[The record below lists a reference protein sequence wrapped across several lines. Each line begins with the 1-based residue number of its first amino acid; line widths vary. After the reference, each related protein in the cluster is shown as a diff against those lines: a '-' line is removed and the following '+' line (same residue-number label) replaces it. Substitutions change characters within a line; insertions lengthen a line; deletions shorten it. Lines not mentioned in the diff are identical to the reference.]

1 MQYNPKCNI
10 IFDKFLKAPRAWTN
24 GMEVVGLLANYQALK
39 SPPTKERH
47 ECINE
52 QKDVIDDTLED
63 EEVEM
68 GGTMTLNQNELHDLI
83 WDEREDSD
91 NEQVQKTRYLPSL
104 WFNMLKNE
112 MWTFL

>member
-1 MQYNPKCNI
+1 
-10 IFDKFLKAPRAWTN
+10 
-24 GMEVVGLLANYQALK
+24 
-39 SPPTKERH
+39 
-47 ECINE
+47 
-52 QKDVIDDTLED
+52 
-63 EEVEM
+63 M